1 MVRIQFRRRGGPA
14 TAAVNRLGLSLFFLF
29 FFGIGSL
36 FELLILREFV
46 RVTGQQAWKKTPCTI
61 VASEVQ
67 ERQEG
72 GEPYVF
78 TVRYHYEYEG
88 QAHEGTGYRRGYNGG
103 GEYSKTQEL
112 AQKYPA
118 GLTTSCC
125 VNPENP
131 NEAVLERDSMLI
143 GLVLFFP
150 LIFVLIGG
158 GGLYFTW
165 RRQPPEEAKPIAQVG
180 TAAAR
185 TKGLGKFALA
195 AFFSIF
201 AIVGG
206 VTFYFLSV
214 KPIART
220 LAAESW
226 VETPCRVL
234 KAEVRDHDS
243 DDGTTYSVYILYEYE
258 FDGQTYKSD
267 RYDFM
272 GGSSSGYKGKA
283 RVVAEYESAERP
295 VCFVDPENPSQAVLK
310 RGFHAKLLF
319 ALFPLP
325 FLLVG
330 VGGVIGTLRGKKRPV
345 GGIAFSHRSVGG
357 EPMGQMGPIG
367 PMGPAG
373 PASGPQV
380 LRPAFTP
387 RMKFIGITIAACF
400 WNGIISIFVV
410 GTIRDL
416 SHGGFAVL
424 PLLFLLPF
432 VAVGLGLIGG
442 AVYLFLAMFNPRPT
456 LELSSG
462 AIPLGGAAELRWS
475 FSGQTGRIGELTVTL
490 RGIEE
495 ARYRRGTDTHTDRN
509 TFYEMEIHKTS
520 DPYEIASGRIGF
532 VVPPD
537 TMHSFEAANNK
548 ILWSLDVHGS
558 IKGWPD
564 VKESFKVNVV
574 PAVA

>member
-14 TAAVNRLGLSLFFLF
+14 TAAVNKLGLSLFFLF

-36 FELLILREFV
+36 FELLLLHEFV
-46 RVTGQQAWKKTPCTI
+46 RVAGQQAWKKTSCTI
-61 VASEVQ
+61 VAGEVQ

-72 GEPYVF
+72 DEPYVF
-78 TVRYHYEYEG
+78 AVRYQYEYEG
-88 QAHEGTGYRRGYNGG
+88 RTHEGTGYRRGYSGS
-103 GEYSKTQEL
+103 GEYSKAQEL

-118 GLTTSCC
+118 GLTTSCY

-143 GLVLFFP
+143 GLALFFP
-150 LIFVLIGG
+150 LIFVLIGA

-165 RRQPPEEAKPIAQVG
+165 RRRPPEEARPIAPVG
-180 TAAAR
+180 AAAAR
-185 TKGLGKFALA
+185 AKGLGRFGLA

-201 AIVGG
+201 AIAGG
-206 VTFYFLSV
+206 VMLYFLSV

-226 VETPCRVL
+226 AETPCRVL
-234 KAEVRDHDS
+234 RAEVRDHDS
-243 DDGTTYSVYILYEYE
+243 DDGTTYSVHILYEYE
-258 FDGQTYKSD
+258 FDGRTYKSD

-272 GGSSSGYKGKA
+272 GGSSSGYEGKA
-283 RVVAEYESAERP
+283 RVVQAYASAERP
-295 VCFVDPENPSQAVLK
+295 VCYVNPQNPSEAVLK
-310 RGFHAKLLF
+310 RGFHAKLLL

-330 VGGVIGTLRGKKRPV
+330 VGGLIGTLRRKRPAA
-345 GGIAFSHRSVGG
+345 GGASLG
-357 EPMGQMGPIG
+357 EPARAISIG

-373 PASGPQV
+373 LAQGPQV
-380 LRPAFTP
+380 LRPTHSP

-400 WNGIISIFVV
+400 WNGIVSIFVV
-410 GTIRDL
+410 GAIRDL
-416 SHGGFAVL
+416 SHGGRDLFG
-424 PLLFLLPF
+424 LLFMLPF

-456 LELSSG
+456 LELSSCS
-462 AIPLGGAAELRWS
+462 IPLGGAEELRWA
-475 FSGQTGRIGELTVTL
+475 FSGQTGRIGEFTVTL
-490 RGIEE
+490 RGVEE
-495 ARYRRGTDTHTDRN
+495 ARYRRGTNTCTDRN
-509 TFYEMEIHKTS
+509 TFFEMELHKTS
-520 DPYEIASGRIGF
+520 DACEIASGRIGF

-548 ILWSLDVHGS
+548 ILWSLEVHGS

-564 VKESFKVNVV
+564 VKESFKINVV
-574 PAVA
+574 PAVV

>member
-14 TAAVNRLGLSLFFLF
+14 TATVNKLGLSLFFLF

-36 FELLILREFV
+36 FELLLLHEFI

-61 VASEVQ
+61 VAAEVQ

-72 GEPYVF
+72 DEPYVF
-78 TVRYHYEYEG
+78 TVRYQYEYEG
-88 QAHEGTGYRRGYNGG
+88 QACEGTGYRRGYDGS
-103 GEYSKTQEL
+103 GEYSKAQEL
-112 AQKYPA
+112 AEKYPV
-118 GLTTSCC
+118 GLATSCY
-125 VNPENP
+125 VNPENLS
-131 NEAVLERDSMLI
+131 EAVLERDSMLI

-150 LIFVLIGG
+150 LIFVLIGA

-165 RRQPPEEAKPIAQVG
+165 RRRPPEEAMPIAPAGASV
-180 TAAAR
+180 AR
-185 TKGLGKFALA
+185 AKGLGRFGLA

-206 VTFYFLSV
+206 VMLYFLSV

-234 KAEVRDHDS
+234 RAEVRDHDS

-258 FDGQTYKSD
+258 FDGRTYKSD

-272 GGSSSGYKGKA
+272 AGSSSGYKDKA
-283 RVVAEYESAERP
+283 RVVQAYLSAERP
-295 VCFVDPENPSQAVLK
+295 VCYVNPQNPSEAVLK
-310 RGFHAKLLF
+310 RGFHAKLLL

-330 VGGVIGTLRGKKRPV
+330 VGGLIGTLRRKKPAS
-345 GGIAFSHRSVGG
+345 GGASIGPMG
-357 EPMGQMGPIG
+357 PMGQMGLT
-367 PMGPAG
+367 GPADG
-373 PASGPQV
+373 TQV
-380 LRPAFTP
+380 LRPTHSP
-387 RMKFIGITIAACF
+387 RMKFIGITIVACF
-400 WNGIISIFVV
+400 WNGIVSIFVV
-410 GTIRDL
+410 GMIRDL
-416 SHGGFAVL
+416 SHGGRDLFG
-424 PLLFLLPF
+424 LLFMLPF

-442 AVYLFLAMFNPRPT
+442 AVYLFLAMFNPRPM

-462 AIPLGGAAELRWS
+462 SIPLGGAAELRWT
-475 FSGQTGRIGELTVTL
+475 FSGQTGRIGELFVTL
-490 RGIEE
+490 RGVEE
-495 ARYRRGTDTHTDRN
+495 ARYRRGTNTCTDRN
-509 TFYEMEIHKTS
+509 TFFEMELHKTS
-520 DPYEIASGRIGF
+520 DAYEIASGRIGF

-548 ILWSLDVHGS
+548 ILWSLEVHGS

-564 VKESFKVNVV
+564 VKESFKINVV
-574 PAVA
+574 PTVA